1 MQIVIDIPEE
11 AYKQIMEFGFLEN
24 THGKICYKAIK
35 NGTVLPEHG
44 RLIDIDNIQEIQLED
59 SLTLLTH
66 KKGDE
71 VDWHI
76 DAPTILEATKE
87 SEE

>member
-1 MQIVIDIPEE
+1 MQIVIDISEE

-44 RLIDIDNIQEIQLED
+44 RLVDADA
-59 SLTLLTH
+59 LTLMDVHLIDG
-66 KKGDE
+66 KFLC
-71 VDWHI
+71 
-76 DAPTILEATKE
+76 DAPTILEADNVTNTQ
-87 SEE
+87 